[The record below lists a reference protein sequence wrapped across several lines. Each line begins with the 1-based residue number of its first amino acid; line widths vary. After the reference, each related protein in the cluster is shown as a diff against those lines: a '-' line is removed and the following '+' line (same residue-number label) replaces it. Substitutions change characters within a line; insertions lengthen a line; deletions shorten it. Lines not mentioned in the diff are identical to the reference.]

1 MWAQRASSTLKGVPR
16 MKLSRRQFVTAA
28 AFATALG
35 IDKRLTFVPPAQAQK
50 TPDPAKGFYTYKV
63 GSIEVTA
70 LYDGIWEKPHDPAFI
85 KNASVEETKDALA
98 KAGLTTDFV
107 PIPLTVAV
115 LTINGRHILVDS
127 GSGGGQWQPTAGR
140 LHTNMQAAGIDPA
153 K

>member
-1 MWAQRASSTLKGVPR
+1 MR
-16 MKLSRRQFVTAA
+16 LSRRQFVTAA
-28 AFATALG
+28 AFGAALG

-115 LTINGRHILVDS
+115 LTINGRHI
-127 GSGGGQWQPTAGR
+127 
-140 LHTNMQAAGIDPA
+140 
-153 K
+153 